1 MAKCFYENKELSST
15 EGLTDVQVQALR
27 KKFGR
32 NELTPP
38 KRAPWWKDLLA
49 KFEDPT
55 ILILL
60 VSAIL
65 ALGIASIEKWVLH
78 SPDASFLDTIGI
90 FLAIGLATLVGFFSE
105 RKSAK
110 EFELLNKVKD
120 DITVKA
126 LRNGQL
132 TELHIGEVVVGD
144 VIKLAIGDKIPA
156 DGVLQEV
163 SNLKIEQSMMTGE
176 SLPVSKTVFDPVREG
191 LASGE
196 ALAKIP
202 GESFS
207 LETLTQAEISE
218 NLFRSSSFAARGT
231 MVADGSGWLRVTAVG
246 DATQM
251 GKIASALAEDPY
263 QNETPLT
270 QKLTRLA
277 KTISA
282 AGVAGALLIFTVM
295 SVQAALQYG
304 DDASSVVK
312 TSETTPPV
320 SLRSPAPPVVGPLV
334 GIALGALILG
344 FLAVRFLLKPFFQS
358 MDLEMDAL
366 WKRFLCFIPMAAVSF
381 VLLLGV
387 CAMMNSAGPEDPAFQ
402 EGLNLLQRVLLSFVV
417 AVTIIVVAVPEGLP
431 MMVTVSLALNMMKMA
446 RENCLVRKLVASET
460 IGSATVIC
468 TDKTGTLTQNHMTP
482 VWGVLGTTEFST
494 ADALQNLPQN
504 PNWERLVQGICVNS
518 TADLHIE
525 TAPDGSRTVN
535 GIGNPTECAFLKF
548 LDRLG
553 TAYAPVRLKAQV
565 LEVLG
570 HNSQRKMSAVSVLDD
585 GKPRVFLKGAP
596 ERVLARCASIL
607 SDGVV
612 QPLDPETRAKL
623 EKLVADASA
632 RGLRILAFGEIRKDG
647 GSQIRR
653 DGGSPS
659 AAGSAAEVRTDS
671 ASTLPP
677 SLATLASP
685 PEGGAFK
692 DATLANS
699 DEGGACTASTLPP
712 SLATLASPPEGGAF
726 KDATLANS
734 DEGGACSASTLPPSL
749 ATLASPPEG
758 GAFKD
763 ATLANSDEG
772 GAFNEFTLTG
782 ILGIADPLRAEVPDA
797 VAHCQ
802 KAGIVVKMVTGDA
815 LPTARAIALDAGI
828 YSGCDSELVLTSEEF
843 NAIPDDELPA
853 KAKALRV
860 LARSTPADKLR
871 LVKALHE
878 DGDVV
883 AMTGDGTND
892 APALKY
898 ADVGLSMGKTG
909 TEVAKEASDIV
920 LMNDDFTNIVTGV
933 RWGRT
938 LYQNIQRFLQF
949 QLSVNTAAL
958 LCAVIGPCV
967 GIPLPLTVTQLLW
980 INIIM
985 DTFAA
990 IAYSTQPP
998 RPDVLDQ
1005 PPIQRHASIITPEM
1019 MLNIGIV
1026 GVYQTV
1032 LLFASLF
1039 GGWFVT
1045 KGTDGSFDVQSI
1057 ESLTIFFTT
1066 LVMFQFWHKFNC
1078 RALSGRESAFYNIL
1092 KCRGFLTIVL
1102 TITLTQVVLVQV
1114 PAVGAFFRTVPLSL
1128 VQWLEI
1134 TLLTSSVLLVGWLA
1148 RKLSSLVS

>member
-1 MAKCFYENKELSST
+1 MAKWFFEQNELSAV
-15 EGLTDVQVQALR
+15 EGLTDDQVQILR

-38 KRAPWWKDLLA
+38 KREPWWKELLE

-55 ILILL
+55 ILILM
-60 VSAIL
+60 VSAVL

-78 SPDASFLDTIGI
+78 SPEASFLDTIGI
-90 FLAIGLATLVGFFSE
+90 FIAIGLATLVGFFSE
-105 RKSAK
+105 RKSAR

-144 VIKLAIGDKIPA
+144 VIKLTIGDKIPA
-156 DGVLQEV
+156 DGVFLEV

-176 SLPVSKTVFDPVREG
+176 SLPVGKKVFFEDVNLEGAESLKTINQLSNP
-191 LASGE
+191 
-196 ALAKIP
+196 
-202 GESFS
+202 
-207 LETLTQAEISE
+207 
-218 NLFRSSSFAARGT
+218 SFAARGT

-251 GKIASALAEDPY
+251 GKIASALAEDSY
-263 QNETPLT
+263 ENETPLT

-282 AGVAGALLIFTVM
+282 VGVAGALLIFTVM
-295 SVQAALQYG
+295 SVQAAISAIHEHGL
-304 DDASSVVK
+304 A
-312 TSETTPPV
+312 TTL
-320 SLRSPAPPVVGPLV
+320 LRADGLNPQLALIV
-334 GIALGALILG
+334 LGALVLG
-344 FLAVRFLLKPFFQS
+344 FLSVRFLLKPFFQS

-381 VLLLGV
+381 VLLLGI
-387 CAMMNSAGPEDPAFQ
+387 CAMVTSAPGEPEFQ
-402 EGLNLLQRVLLSFVV
+402 SGLNLLQNVLLSFVV

-468 TDKTGTLTQNHMTP
+468 TDKTGTLTQNQMTP
-482 VWGVLGTTEFST
+482 VWGVLGTTEFSS
-494 ADALQNLPQN
+494 ADALEKLPQN
-504 PNWERLVQGICVNS
+504 ANWDRLVQGICINS
-518 TADLHIE
+518 SADLHVE
-525 TAPDGSRTVN
+525 TGSDGSRTVN

-548 LDRLG
+548 LDQFG
-553 TAYAPVRLKAQV
+553 VTYAPVRLQAQIQ
-565 LEVLG
+565 EVLG
-570 HNSQRKMSAVSVLDD
+570 HNSQRKMSAVKVLED
-585 GKPRVFLKGAP
+585 GKPHVFLKGAP
-596 ERVLARCASIL
+596 ERILLRCSTL
-607 SDGVV
+607 LNGGTV
-612 QPLDPETRAKL
+612 QPFTPEVRAQL
-623 EKLVADASA
+623 ENLVADASS
-632 RGLRILAFGEIRKDG
+632 RGLRILAFAEGPLPEDG
-647 GSQIRR
+647 SLN
-653 DGGSPS
+653 D
-659 AAGSAAEVRTDS
+659 
-671 ASTLPP
+671 ASLGTLVEDEP
-677 SLATLASP
+677 
-685 PEGGAFK
+685 FK
-692 DATLANS
+692 
-699 DEGGACTASTLPP
+699 
-712 SLATLASPPEGGAF
+712 
-726 KDATLANS
+726 
-734 DEGGACSASTLPPSL
+734 
-749 ATLASPPEG
+749 
-758 GAFKD
+758 
-763 ATLANSDEG
+763 
-772 GAFNEFTLTG
+772 EFTLTG

-815 LPTARAIALDAGI
+815 LPTARAIARDAGI
-828 YSGCDSELVLTSEEF
+828 YSGSESELVMTSEEF
-843 NAIPDDELPA
+843 NAIPDEELPE

-860 LARSTPADKLR
+860 LARSTPSDKLR

-878 DGDVV
+878 DGGVV

-892 APALKY
+892 APALKF

-920 LMNDDFTNIVTGV
+920 LMSDDFTNIVTGV

-949 QLSVNTAAL
+949 QLSVNAAAL

-998 RPDVLDQ
+998 RANVLDQ

-1019 MLNIGIV
+1019 LLNIGIV
-1026 GVYQTV
+1026 SVYQTAI
-1032 LLFASLF
+1032 LFASLF

-1045 KGTDGSFDVQSI
+1045 KGADGAFEVQGL

-1078 RALSGRESAFYNIL
+1078 RSLSGHESAFCDLL
-1092 KCRGFLTIVL
+1092 KCRGFLAIVL
-1102 TITLTQVVLVQV
+1102 TITVTQIVLVQV
-1114 PAVGAFFRTVPLSL
+1114 PVVGVFFRTVPLTL
-1128 VQWLEI
+1128 IQWVEI
-1134 TLLTSSVLLVGWLA
+1134 TVLTSTVLVVGWIA
-1148 RKLSSLVS
+1148 RKLSLLIS